1 MTLTSILCPHCGAD
15 NFDVE
20 ALSLFKCHSCRKK
33 VIRRAAFRQD
43 PFFNE
48 KLIRPEI
55 EKERLAELPLF
66 KNI

>member
-20 ALSLFKCHSCRKK
+20 ALSLFRCHSCHKK
-33 VIRRAAFRQD
+33 VMRRAAFKQE
-43 PFFNE
+43 PFFDE
-48 KLIRPEI
+48 KELRPEI
-55 EKERLAELPLF
+55 EKNLLAELPLF